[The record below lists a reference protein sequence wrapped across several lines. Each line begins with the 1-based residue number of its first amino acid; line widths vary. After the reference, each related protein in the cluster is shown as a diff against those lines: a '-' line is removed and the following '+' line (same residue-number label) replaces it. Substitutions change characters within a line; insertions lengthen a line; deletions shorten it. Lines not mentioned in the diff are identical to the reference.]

1 MIITFQYRLK
11 PAPEQVAIIETWS
24 ELLRRHWNYALGQR
38 LDWLNRTRSRID
50 RCSLVSCPIGE
61 IPERVDYYTQQSA
74 LKETKE
80 LFPAYKDI
88 YSEVQQI
95 NLQRLDKAWKRWLI
109 PDKTG
114 KRGGRP
120 KFKSRGKKPSF
131 SFSRVNHPKAA
142 CTFEDFLIQIPR
154 IGSIAVIVHRPI
166 PNGFVLKTATICYR
180 ADGWYVSIS
189 AADETVPEAKPLE
202 TVKSA
207 VGVDVGLKVFLATST
222 GTFVPVPQIY
232 RKAQAH
238 LARQQR
244 TLSRRE
250 NNSKNQDKQKSRV
263 ARIHQRIAR
272 QREKFH
278 YQTAHKLCREYD
290 LIAVEDLNIRGLA
303 RTKMAKSIYD
313 VAWGKFLTILE
324 SVAVKCGVHFVKVS
338 PYNTTQDC
346 SQCGTKVPKTLSIR
360 THECYKCGLSM
371 DRDENAAVNILG
383 KGLQAV
389 GLTVSACGCDSFT
402 RNG

>member
-1 MIITFQYRLK
+1 M
-11 PAPEQVAIIETWS
+11 
-24 ELLRRHWNYALGQR
+24 
-38 LDWLNRTRSRID
+38 
-50 RCSLVSCPIGE
+50 
-61 IPERVDYYTQQSA
+61 
-74 LKETKE
+74 
-80 LFPAYKDI
+80 
-88 YSEVQQI
+88 
-95 NLQRLDKAWKRWLI
+95 NLQRLDKAWKRWLV

-120 KFKSRGKKPSF
+120 KFKSRGEKPSF

-142 CTFEDFLIQIPR
+142 CTFLGSVIKIPR
-154 IGSIAVIVHRPI
+154 IGNVAVIVHRPI
-166 PNGFVLKTATICYR
+166 PDGFVLKTATICCR

-189 AADETVPEAKPLE
+189 AADESIPEAKLPTLPEVTSGRKAAVHSAPLE
-202 TVKSA
+202 TIKSA

-244 TLSRRE
+244 TLARRE
-250 NNSKNQDKQKSRV
+250 KNSKNQDWQKSRI
-263 ARIHQRIAR
+263 AKIHQRIAR

-278 YQTAHKLCREYD
+278 YQIAHKLCRDYD

-313 VAWGKFLTILE
+313 VAWGKFLTVLE

-360 THECYKCGLSM
+360 THECHKCGLSM
-371 DRDENAAVNILG
+371 DRDENAAVNILE

-389 GLTVSACGCDSFT
+389 GLTVSACGALVDGQALRQELLDVNLEAYVT
-402 RNG
+402 APA

>member
-1 MIITFQYRLK
+1 M
-11 PAPEQVAIIETWS
+11 
-24 ELLRRHWNYALGQR
+24 
-38 LDWLNRTRSRID
+38 
-50 RCSLVSCPIGE
+50 VSCPIGE
-61 IPERVDYYTQQSA
+61 IPDRIDYYTQQSA

-88 YSEVQQI
+88 YSEVQQM
-95 NLQRLDKAWKRWLI
+95 NLQRLDKAWQRWLI

-114 KRGGRP
+114 KRAGRP
-120 KFKSRGKKPSF
+120 KFKARGEKPSF

-142 CTFEDFLIQIPR
+142 CFLEGSNLRIPR
-154 IGSIAVIVHRPI
+154 IGEIPIIVHRAI
-166 PNGFVLKTATICYR
+166 PDGFVLKTATICYR
-180 ADGWYVSIS
+180 ADGWYVSIT
-189 AADETVPEAKPLE
+189 AADETVPEPKPMD

-207 VGVDVGLKVFLATST
+207 VGVDVGLKVFLATSS
-222 GTFVPVPQIY
+222 GAFVPVPQIY

-238 LARQQR
+238 LARAQR
-244 TLSRRE
+244 TLARRQ
-250 NNSKNQDKQKSRV
+250 NKSKNQEKQKTRV
-263 ARIHQRIAR
+263 AKIHQRIAR

-278 YQTAHKLCREYD
+278 YQTAHNLCRKYD

-313 VAWGKFLTILE
+313 VAWGKFLTIME

-338 PYNTTQDC
+338 PHNTTQDC

-371 DRDENAAVNILG
+371 DRDENAATNILM

-389 GLTVSACGCDSFT
+389 GLTVSACGALVDGQALRQELLGATPEAHITASA
-402 RNG
+402 